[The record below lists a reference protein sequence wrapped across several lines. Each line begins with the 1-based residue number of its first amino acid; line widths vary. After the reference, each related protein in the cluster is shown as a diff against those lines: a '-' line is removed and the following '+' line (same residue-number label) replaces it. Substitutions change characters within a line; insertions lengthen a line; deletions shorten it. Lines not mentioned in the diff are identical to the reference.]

1 MVTPAQTSRHLA
13 PGDKLG
19 KHDVIRRI
27 AVGSVA
33 ELYLTRTLGAEGLE
47 KLACVKR
54 VLPRFAGDASFV
66 TAFASEA
73 RLAATLSHPNIA
85 QVSDVGQDA
94 GETFFSMEYVH
105 GEDLGR
111 LVTASS
117 DNGVPI
123 SLDCALTVAAGL
135 CAGLHHAHEKAALD
149 GKPVGMI
156 HRDVSPTNVIVSYD
170 GAVKIVDFGIARAT
184 GEPIAPGSVL
194 KGKISY
200 LSPEQARGRGAV
212 DRRSDVF
219 SVGTILYQ
227 LTTGRLPF
235 IDETEPGVRLKIS
248 STDPPRP
255 SELVPG
261 YAPALEA
268 IVMRALARDPDARF
282 ATAMALQTQIEDFA
296 HEHRL
301 RVSPIVL
308 ARLMSTLFPARLEDW
323 DHARAQGA
331 FFVEQHVV
339 HTLIENGKMADG
351 SDPSVVPATAAEDA
365 AAEDAIDQTSIDID
379 LAERTEIG
387 LSSPRPDGAQ
397 PARTSRPAQS
407 PAGTA
412 LPPVRASRPSQ
423 PGVTGRP
430 PTPRAARPSSPLVNA
445 APGSQPRAGRP
456 TQPPGPGPQPRSGR
470 MSQPPPIAAAAA
482 AQARG
487 SEREHPVNSALVNP
501 ALPIVGSA
509 QPGWPAAPSTHPAPQ
524 GATWPPS
531 AHAHAHEPSLQ
542 SWAATSSPDAS
553 PWAATSSPDASP
565 WAATSSPDASPWAAT
580 SSPDAS
586 PWGPAALTQVA
597 PFGLQPSSQDLRV
610 GRSATVP
617 GMPGA
622 VPITPLAA
630 PHVPSG
636 GTLVSSATLAGT
648 QPPPVRPVHG
658 PFGQGGLDGFAGQS
672 GLDSFTS
679 HGTPGL
685 LGTAGSTGRP
695 AAAAAAAPTLKIR
708 VPRRSGFPLVAFA
721 LLGAAAVAAGAWFM
735 AGTTEE
741 PAAAPSPTTD
751 RAHPAPS
758 APEPSAT
765 LTPPGVASTPS
776 PSGAPAAP
784 VPEPN
789 APRPGGAPPSEP
801 RPGEPAQIAPSI
813 PAVQAKPAQIAPP
826 LPAVQAKP
834 EPPKKKPVAAPVP
847 DARAKPAKPRPRV
860 EPKRGAKSPLKEQ
873 PWNDDSPFMPVAT
886 PKR

>member
-1 MVTPAQTSRHLA
+1 MVTPAQTSRHLG

-33 ELYLTRTLGAEGLE
+33 ELYLTRTVGAEGLE

-85 QVSDVGQDA
+85 QVSDVGQEA

-135 CAGLHHAHEKAALD
+135 CAGLHHAHEKASID
-149 GKPVGMI
+149 GKAVGMI

-184 GEPIAPGSVL
+184 GEPIAPGAVL

-200 LSPEQARGRGAV
+200 MSPEQARGRGAV

-255 SELVPG
+255 RDLVPG

-268 IVMRALARDPDARF
+268 IVMRALAREPEARF

-351 SDPSVVPATAAEDA
+351 SANLQLPADA
-365 AAEDAIDQTSIDID
+365 DGGELPNDETAIDETAIDIE
-379 LAERTEIG
+379 LADRTELG
-387 LSSPRPDGAQ
+387 PLPRPAAQ
-397 PARTSRPAQS
+397 PRATRPSQPPVGAPARPSRPALPGVAS
-407 PAGTA
+407 P
-412 LPPVRASRPSQ
+412 PSQ
-423 PGVTGRP
+423 PGVTTRP
-430 PTPRAARPSSPLVNA
+430 ATPRAGRPSSPLVNA
-445 APGSQPRAGRP
+445 LPAAQPRAGRTTQPPGPGSQPRAGRP
-456 TQPPGPGPQPRSGR
+456 
-470 MSQPPPIAAAAA
+470 SQPPPIAAAQPRA
-482 AQARG
+482 G
-487 SEREHPVNSALVNP
+487 EREQPVAPALPNP
-501 ALPIVGSA
+501 ALPMGGAVQA
-509 QPGWPAAPSTHPAPQ
+509 AWPQPPSTHPSPQ
-524 GATWPPS
+524 AAAWSQPVPVP
-531 AHAHAHEPSLQ
+531 EPSLQ

-553 PWAATSSPDASP
+553 PWGQAPQGQSID
-565 WAATSSPDASPWAAT
+565 
-580 SSPDAS
+580 
-586 PWGPAALTQVA
+586 
-597 PFGLQPSSQDLRV
+597 PFGSQPAPQDLRA
-610 GRSATVP
+610 GRAMPLSGVP
-617 GMPGA
+617 RPMPIA
-622 VPITPLAA
+622 MVA
-630 PHVPSG
+630 PPVPSG
-636 GTLVSSATLAGT
+636 GTLVSSATLAGN

-658 PFGQGGLDGFAGQS
+658 PFGQGGLDGFAGQN

-679 HGTPGL
+679 HGTPGGL
-685 LGTAGSTGRP
+685 ATDHHGAAPRATGRP
-695 AAAAAAAPTLKIR
+695 AAAVPPTLKIR
-708 VPRRSGFPLVAFA
+708 VARRSSLPLVAFA
-721 LLGAAAVAAGAWFM
+721 LVGAAAVAGGAWFLVGR
-735 AGTTEE
+735 ADQ
-741 PAAAPSPTTD
+741 AAPSPASD
-751 RAHPAPS
+751 RASSPAPVPVPVPGAKPTPPTAAPPPSAEPAPTQPAPS
-758 APEPSAT
+758 APNAPSPGSEPSRETAQVA
-765 LTPPGVASTPS
+765 PPP
-776 PSGAPAAP
+776 PAAD
-784 VPEPN
+784 E
-789 APRPGGAPPSEP
+789 
-801 RPGEPAQIAPSI
+801 
-813 PAVQAKPAQIAPP
+813 
-826 LPAVQAKP
+826 AKP

-847 DARAKPAKPRPRV
+847 DARAKAAKPKPRV
-860 EPKRGAKSPLKEQ
+860 EPKRGAKSQPKEQ